1 MLTLTLLATLFTV
14 IAPLAQPANA
24 AHGVCDLDIE
34 PENDTNPTGTTHTLT
49 ARLVEGGPSPETAAT
64 CNDQRAQAITIDF
77 EIDCVS
83 GADGAMYTNETG
95 GQAEDVPAGN
105 CTANDPAGSGDD
117 IRTTPDLS
125 CVIPANQGGSGDA
138 TANSCTVSYTRN
150 TDGQDE
156 IVGWVDEDQNDATDN
171 SAAGEGFGDDSA
183 NDTDAVAKF
192 WTSPANQQIDCGPEN
207 DVNPAGTQ
215 HTVTCTVRSGAGA
228 NPTLEGADVDYQV
241 TGANPTGP
249 QHGCTTGA
257 NGQCSFTYTGNNA
270 GNDTIQAFVN
280 QDGNHTNN
288 DCGAE
293 ATGDAEND
301 DFCDQ
306 VQKTFQQRT
315 ATFLDVEPETDTN
328 PNGTT
333 HTLTATF
340 TDQFGDP
347 IELSEGQLVDFEII
361 SGPNANLTNGFRDFE
376 CPSNNPTQGGTCT
389 ASYTD
394 NQAFDANNATD
405 VICAWISTDG
415 DDDQYDPN
423 GTAADGGDCDTET
436 PNETEQGVDPNN
448 QNIAGNEGNDQ
459 TDVVLKTWTANQQQ
473 PATQVN
479 AEPETDTNPV
489 GTQHTIGVFAGNANN
504 QGTTATN
511 IRADIL
517 PGSANASQQTA
528 QAEIN
533 CVQDNTAG
541 PGVTFPQGQA
551 QNFECTYTGQN
562 VGTDTIRVFADS
574 NGNNIFDQGEPFDD
588 VTKIWS
594 GAAFALQLTPDQ
606 DTATA
611 GTCNEFTARVT
622 DQQGN
627 PVVGQIVDVQQ
638 VLQNAGTEPNETREL
653 AFCNPQNAQGPN
665 PTGQGGTAFG
675 DVSGNNQGQTGG
687 QAGRNSTVRGEVGPT
702 NNNGEVTFG
711 ITINAVESTTTV
723 QVRAF
728 VDTNGD
734 NDQFD
739 AGEPTDVSTK
749 TWTPGG
755 TGAVTGINA
764 EPETATNPN
773 GTQHQVT
780 VTVTGAGGPIQG
792 VTPNSIIA
800 NNAAGRPQ
808 GDVADANAGTSPNAA
823 GNQGNFN
830 AYNCTVTNAQGVS
843 TCTFQDPVGTP
854 PGTDTIVFFV
864 NQTGG
869 GTAGPDAGEPQDAVQ
884 KTWTAGPQNL
894 NIDVT
899 CAGAGTGDDGD
910 LGEQA
915 GDNAATADCTNPLT
929 DQDEVF
935 TATVT
940 SNGGVGQANIRVD
953 FSFGARTNG
962 NVGGQ
967 NNSTND
973 ATLNASPGGQ
983 VGTNPGNLQT
993 FCLTNAN
1000 GTCSVT
1006 LTNASPQDGDT
1017 IEVIGTISGQTVQG
1031 TAGGGTDGAT
1041 KQWQSGRVNQG
1052 GTITLTPRAATNP
1065 TGTQH
1070 TVTATVRNQFGQPV
1084 QGANVDFRI
1093 TSGPNAGLTQAGMTD
1108 AVTDANGN
1116 ATFTY
1121 TSNAVGTDVIVACS
1135 ETGGTENDVCNAGTG
1150 QTQTGGAGNEPFAT
1164 ATKTWQT
1171 GAVTTGA
1178 VNLDMQARVQD
1189 PNTGADTQT
1198 NDCEVTTPANAAREK
1213 TATNQINPNAATG
1226 NAGATNFHEICAAAF
1241 QNNAG
1246 APTAGAQITF
1256 TISGPGTIFAV
1267 SSATERC
1274 STATQPA
1281 AATTLTVTADSNGI
1295 ARACLF
1301 SQQVGRTTVT
1311 ASSGNPAQTDTGTKD
1326 WTVSPATARF
1336 IQLCHGDIAGTTC
1349 ETANQTNEPN
1359 DEHEMTARV
1368 TDRQGNPVA
1377 NVPVQFREQGP
1388 GIFTPQGGSTA
1399 TVTTDANGLA
1409 AVLLTSAVEGTSTVV
1424 AEIQSGSGV
1433 NGTRGGAANDDECE
1447 APAGTNNQPAAGN
1460 CISQTLT
1467 KIWEEGPPPPVECN
1481 DGEDNDGDGFIDFGD
1496 DPGCADEDDDSEDPF
1511 NEQELERVQHD
1522 RRISIRFQDG
1532 TGSRNNG
1539 LVVFGRVRATDG
1551 FDDCVRQVAI
1561 NIQRRVNGRWVTKKA
1576 TDTNRRGRY
1585 AVEIFDQASRYRAV
1599 AVKHVIEDQDEGLK
1613 HVCTRAVK
1621 EKRHRHRR

>member
-1 MLTLTLLATLFTV
+1 MILSLVALAVPLTQV
-14 IAPLAQPANA
+14 ANA
-24 AHGVCDLDIE
+24 THGGCVLDVR
-34 PENDTNPTGTTHTLT
+34 PEADTNATGTTHTIT
-49 ARLVEGGPSPETAAT
+49 AILLDAPSSTNDTGQAFCDEQRSQAT
-64 CNDQRAQAITIDF
+64 NVDF
-77 EIDCVS
+77 EVIDQTGGGTYTGGT
-83 GADGAMYTNETG
+83 GAIDAAETPNQPDMTCTIASNAGGTGTQAANQCSVTYTRTNEGTDHIVG
-95 GQAEDVPAGN
+95 FVDEDANNNNNATADYENEPPA
-105 CTANDPAGSGDD
+105 TDDPDSVD
-117 IRTTPDLS
+117 T
-125 CVIPANQGGSGDA
+125 VIKSWVGPANQ
-138 TANSCTVSYTRN
+138 
-150 TDGQDE
+150 
-156 IVGWVDEDQNDATDN
+156 I
-171 SAAGEGFGDDSA
+171 
-183 NDTDAVAKF
+183 
-192 WTSPANQQIDCGPEN
+192 IDCGPEN
-207 DVNPAGTQ
+207 DVNPTGTQ
-215 HTVTCTVRSGAGA
+215 HTITCEARSATGGGG
-228 NPTLEGADVDYQV
+228 TGLQGVDIDYQV

-249 QHGCTTGA
+249 QHGCTTAADNPNTQTNEQGT
-257 NGQCSFTYTGNNA
+257 CSFTYTGNNA

-293 ATGDAEND
+293 ATGDAEDD

-306 VQKTFQQRT
+306 VEKTFQNRV

-361 SGPNANLTNGFRDFE
+361 SGPNANLTPGFRDFE

-389 ASYTD
+389 ATYQD
-394 NQAFDANNATD
+394 NPNNFDANNATD
-405 VICAWISTDG
+405 VICGYISTDG

-423 GTAADGGDCDTET
+423 GTPADGGDCDTET

-459 TDVVLKTWTANQQQ
+459 TDVVLKTWTAPVQQ

-511 IRADIL
+511 IRGDIL

-562 VGTDTIRVFADS
+562 AGTDTIRIFADS

-588 VTKIWS
+588 VTKTWS

-638 VLQNAGTEPNETREL
+638 VLQGAATEPNETREL

-675 DVSGNNQGQTGG
+675 DVTGNNQGQAAG

-711 ITINAVESTTTV
+711 ITINAVDANTTV

-728 VDTNGD
+728 VDVNDD

-755 TGAVTGINA
+755 TGSVTGINA

-792 VTPNSIIA
+792 VTPNSIIV
-800 NNAAGRPQ
+800 NNASGRPQ

-843 TCTFQDPVGTP
+843 TCTFQDPVNTP
-854 PGTDTIVFFV
+854 AGTDTIVFYV
-864 NQTGG
+864 NQAGG

-884 KTWTAGPQNL
+884 KTWTPGPQNL
-894 NIDVT
+894 AIDVR
-899 CAGAGTGDDGD
+899 CAGAGTQDDQD
-910 LGEQA
+910 VGEQG
-915 GDNAATADCTNPLT
+915 GDNAATPDCANPLS

-935 TATVT
+935 TAIVT
-940 SNGGVGQANIRVD
+940 NPQQNNVGVQNIRVD
-953 FSFGARTNG
+953 FSFGQRTNG
-962 NVGGQ
+962 NAAGA

-973 ATLNASPGGQ
+973 ATLNATPGGQ
-983 VGTNPGNLQT
+983 VGTNPNNLQT
-993 FCLTNAN
+993 FCLTDAT
-1000 GTCSVT
+1000 GRCSVT
-1006 LTNASPQDGDT
+1006 LTNATPQAGDT
-1017 IEVIGTISGQTVQG
+1017 IEVIGVISGQTV
-1031 TAGGGTDGAT
+1031 GGPAQDGAT
-1041 KQWQSGRVNQG
+1041 KQWQTGVVNQG
-1052 GTITLTPRAATNP
+1052 GTITLTPRAATNQV
-1065 TGTQH
+1065 GTPH

-1084 QGANVDFRI
+1084 QGANVDFSI
-1093 TSGPNAGLTQAGMTD
+1093 TQGPNAGLAQAGMTD
-1108 AVTDANGN
+1108 AVTDANGV

-1121 TSNAVGTDVIVACS
+1121 TSNATGTDEIRACS
-1135 ETGGTENDVCNAGTG
+1135 ETGGTENDTCGPG
-1150 QTQTGGAGNEPFAT
+1150 EPTAT
-1164 ATKTWQT
+1164 AFKTWQT
-1171 GAVTTGA
+1171 GPVTTNAVALDMDADDGAA
-1178 VNLDMQARVQD
+1178 VNNSGNPGQCEL
-1189 PNTGADTQT
+1189 TTGGADT
-1198 NDCEVTTPANAAREK
+1198 NRES
-1213 TATNQINPNAATG
+1213 TATNQIDPTAGGQLAAS
-1226 NAGATNFHEICAAAF
+1226 NFHRICAAAF
-1241 QNNAG
+1241 QNNQAG
-1246 APTAGAQITF
+1246 NNGRLAGAQITF
-1256 TISGPGTIFAV
+1256 TISGPGRIFAANANGNC
-1267 SSATERC
+1267 ATN
-1274 STATQPA
+1274 AQPA
-1281 AATTLTVTADSNGI
+1281 AGTTVTVTADNNGY
-1295 ARACLF
+1295 AFACLY

-1311 ASSGNPAQTDTGTKD
+1311 ASSGNPAQTATGTKD
-1326 WTVSPATARF
+1326 WTVSPSTARF

-1349 ETANQTNEPN
+1349 DTAPATNEPG

-1368 TDRQGNPVA
+1368 TDAQGNPVA
-1377 NVPVQFREQGP
+1377 NVSVQFRETGP
-1388 GIFTPQGGSTA
+1388 GIFTPQGGGTA
-1399 TVTTDANGLA
+1399 NVLTDANGLA
-1409 AVLLTSAVEGTSTVV
+1409 AILLTSDVEGTSTVV
-1424 AEIQSGSGV
+1424 AEIDPGQTNAGRGA
-1433 NGTRGGAANDDECE
+1433 GTDECE
-1447 APAGTNNQPAAGN
+1447 RPAGTNNQPAAGN
-1460 CISQTLT
+1460 CTSQTLT
-1467 KIWEEGPPPPVECN
+1467 KVWEEPEEEFECN
-1481 DGEDNDGDGFIDFGD
+1481 DGIDNDGDTFVDFGD
-1496 DPGCADEDDDSEDPF
+1496 DPGCTSEDDDSEDPF
-1511 NEQELERVQHD
+1511 NQPPLERVPHE
-1522 RRISIRFQDG
+1522 RSISIRFTDG
-1532 TGSRNNG
+1532 TGARNNG
-1539 LVVFGRVRATDG
+1539 LVVFGRVRVGDG
-1551 FDDCVRQVAI
+1551 FNDCMRQVPI

-1599 AVKHVIEDQDEGLK
+1599 AVRHAIEDLDAGQK
-1613 HVCTRAVK
+1613 HVCLRAVK